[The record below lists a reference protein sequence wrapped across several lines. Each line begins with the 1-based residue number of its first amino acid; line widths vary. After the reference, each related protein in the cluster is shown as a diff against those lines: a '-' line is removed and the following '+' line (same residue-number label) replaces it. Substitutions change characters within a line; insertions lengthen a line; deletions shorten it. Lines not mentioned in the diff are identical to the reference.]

1 MTQADKSVEDVHSP
15 WLLKVVDQVA
25 TAPQALALLNR
36 SCAAA
41 IAHHS
46 ARALRYALA
55 ITKRENLAV
64 DYAALVHACLLHD
77 LGASVLATSAE
88 RFEVQGAD
96 LAVQFLEQHEGDG
109 WSQPRREAVW
119 AAIAV
124 HTSPHIAERMSPL
137 TRLVR
142 LGVRAD
148 FGEDL
153 VDPGL
158 RRAAE
163 QDHPRG
169 DVERVLSGVVVES
182 ALQDEHRCPAGRRDC
197 WQLTAHRRTPTP
209 ASRLSDLRP
218 DAT

>member
-1 MTQADKSVEDVHSP
+1 MTQAGKSVADVHSP
-15 WLLKVVDQVA
+15 WLLAVVDQVA
-25 TAPQALALLNR
+25 TAPQALALLTR

-41 IAHHS
+41 IVHHS
-46 ARALRYALA
+46 ARTLRYALA
-55 ITKRENLAV
+55 TTKREDVAV
-64 DYAALVHACLLHD
+64 DHAALVHACLLHD

-96 LAVQFLEQHEGDG
+96 LAVQFLEQHEEDG
-109 WSQPRREAVW
+109 WPQSRREAVW

-153 VDPGL
+153 VDPSL

-182 ALQDEHRCPAGRRDC
+182 ALQDERRAPMSSWPAG
-197 WQLTAHRRTPTP
+197 LLAAHR
-209 ASRLSDLRP
+209 ASPDP
-218 DAT
+218 DARLAAF